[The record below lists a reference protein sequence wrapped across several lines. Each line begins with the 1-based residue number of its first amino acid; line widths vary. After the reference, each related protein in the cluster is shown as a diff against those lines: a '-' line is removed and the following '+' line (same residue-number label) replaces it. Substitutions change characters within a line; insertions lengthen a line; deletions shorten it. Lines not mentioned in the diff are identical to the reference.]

1 MDSSLNLNDKIK
13 RGAEDSGRYFRYMA
27 EFVGFTQVDADA
39 IRESA
44 LVIEK
49 YIPEI
54 VSRFYAQLLRYPPT
68 RKYFMRPDG
77 TLDQDYL
84 QLRMIHLT
92 NFWRRTAS
100 GVYDDDYARYV
111 DYVGRAHTERGADP
125 HIYIPERYVI
135 GQVGFMQH
143 AISQAISRELHDLDP
158 DWEVRSLRSWNLLMV
173 VILEMLARAYGHEK
187 EPETYSDQALV
198 DHDPVF
204 QLAVEAY
211 ELGLGMRTTVE
222 SSDVVAGSEA
232 EIPDGGRKIIKV
244 DGLSIGIF
252 HHEGG
257 WYALRNSC
265 QHRGGPVATGELK
278 DGILTCPLHGY
289 QYRVTNG
296 ELLSDPSAHLEMYPV
311 EVRDGEVHVN
321 IPVVRRDD
329 IQVSIIDAK
338 TEALSP
344 QSEGKPPQSEGM
356 PSVPPTPKPILQ
368 LNEFSTTALKPGRIG
383 LVEVDGELVAVY
395 NVDGQFYATQNACT
409 HAEGPMDEGELNG
422 KIAVCPWHG
431 SCFDV
436 TSGAATCGPAKEP
449 LRTYCVEVDGTVGR
463 VVP

>member
-1 MDSSLNLNDKIK
+1 MQGGANPADAQLEGGILALQTEEVASMDQSLSLNDKIK

-27 EFVGFTQVDADA
+27 EFVGFTQADADA

-44 LVIEK
+44 LVVEK
-49 YIPEI
+49 YIPDI

-68 RKYFMRPDG
+68 RKYFMRADG
-77 TLDQDYL
+77 SLDQDYL
-84 QLRMIHLT
+84 QLRMVHLT

-100 GVYDDDYARYV
+100 GVFDDDYARYI

-143 AISQAISRELHDLDP
+143 AISQAISRELHEVDP
-158 DWEVRSLRSWNLLMV
+158 DWEVRALRAWNLLMM
-173 VILEMLARAYGHEK
+173 VILEMLSRAYGHEK
-187 EPETYSDQALV
+187 EPETYADQAIV

-222 SSDVVAGSEA
+222 SQDVVAGTEA
-232 EIPDGGRKIIKV
+232 EIPDGERKIIKV
-244 DGLSIGIF
+244 DGLSIGVF

-289 QYRVTNG
+289 EYRVTDG
-296 ELLSDPSAHLEMYPV
+296 TLLSDPSAHLEMYPV
-311 EVRDGEVHVN
+311 EVRQGEVHLK
-321 IPVVRRDD
+321 IPVVRRDA
-329 IQVSIIDAK
+329 IQVSIIEPAAK
-338 TEALSP
+338 
-344 QSEGKPPQSEGM
+344 EGAAESI
-356 PSVPPTPKPILQ
+356 PSVAPAVKPRLQ
-368 LNEFSTTALKPGRIG
+368 LNEFATAALKPGRITWWKWRASWWRCTTWRG
-383 LVEVDGELVAVY
+383 DSSPRPIAARTPAVRWTR
-395 NVDGQFYATQNACT
+395 A
-409 HAEGPMDEGELNG
+409 
-422 KIAVCPWHG
+422 
-431 SCFDV
+431 S
-436 TSGAATCGPAKEP
+436 
-449 LRTYCVEVDGTVGR
+449 
-463 VVP
+463 

>member
-1 MDSSLNLNDKIK
+1 MDSSMSLNDKIK

-27 EFVGFTQVDADA
+27 EFVGFTQADADA
-39 IRESA
+39 INESH
-44 LVIEK
+44 LIIEK
-49 YIPEI
+49 YIPDI

-68 RKYFMRPDG
+68 RKYFLRADG
-77 TLDQDYL
+77 SLDQDYL
-84 QLRMIHLT
+84 QLRMQHLS

-143 AISQAISRELHDLDP
+143 AVSQAISRELHEIDP
-158 DWEVRSLRSWNLLMV
+158 DWEVRALRAWNLLMM
-173 VILEMLARAYGHEK
+173 VILEMLSRAYGHEK
-187 EPETYSDQALV
+187 EPETYHEQAIV

-211 ELGLGMRTTVE
+211 ELGLGMRTTIE
-222 SSDVVAGSEA
+222 SRDVVAGSES
-232 EIPDGGRKIIKV
+232 EIPDGERKIIKV
-244 DGLSIGIF
+244 EGLSIGVF

-289 QYRVTNG
+289 QYRVTDG

-311 EVRDGEVHVN
+311 EVRDGEVHLK
-321 IPVVRRDD
+321 IPVIQRDD
-329 IQVSIIDAK
+329 IQVSIV
-338 TEALSP
+338 EPSP
-344 QSEGKPPQSEGM
+344 KKEDT
-356 PSVPPTPKPILQ
+356 TPKAEDAPAPRPVLQ

-383 LVEVDGELVAVY
+383 LVEVEGELVAVY
-395 NVDGQFYATQNACT
+395 NVAGVFYATHNACT
-409 HAEGPMDEGELNG
+409 HEGGPMDEGALEG
-422 KIAVCPWHG
+422 KIATCPWHG

-436 TSGAATCGPAKEP
+436 TSGAVTCGPADEP
-449 LRTYCVEVDGTVGR
+449 LRTYWVEVDGAVGR
-463 VVP
+463 VFPN